1 MGWNGSGGGSTP
13 VKPRVKYPPSEAS
26 FAKQSGYR
34 GAKKPSPVRGV
45 IAGLVVVAVVCVA
58 YFAFF
63 SGNEKVPEK
72 VEKKPTKI
80 KEVKPAPASK
90 AAVEPV
96 KKTEEKVARTKEP
109 DTNIVWVSKMR
120 YIKKMANGDSVM
132 VFVDNPD
139 EPKPVPIFEVGLNN
153 FLTNFTT
160 PGEDVPETPME
171 VSNEEVMQALMEKI
185 EIKDDDTEEVK
196 FQKEAVMVLREEL
209 RKYIKDGSTVADF
222 IRDVQRRQQ
231 MEAEHV
237 REARGMIMEAL
248 AKDDPAQ
255 ARELYDAINKHMN
268 EKGLPKVRIARKFLK
283 MMEVEE

>member
-1 MGWNGSGGGSTP
+1 MENT
-13 VKPRVKYPPSEAS
+13 
-26 FAKQSGYR
+26 Q
-34 GAKKPSPVRGV
+34 
-45 IAGLVVVAVVCVA
+45 
-58 YFAFF
+58 F
-63 SGNEKVPEK
+63 SVT
-72 VEKKPTKI
+72 VEKD
-80 KEVKPAPASK
+80 EQGFENSLSLAK
-90 AAVEPV
+90 AIY
-96 KKTEEKVARTKEP
+96 KVLDHK
-109 DTNIVWVSKMR
+109 N
-120 YIKKMANGDSVM
+120 
-132 VFVDNPD
+132 
-139 EPKPVPIFEVGLNN
+139 
-153 FLTNFTT
+153 
-160 PGEDVPETPME
+160 GEDLAVMRVGDKIDLTDYFVLCTAQSNTHVNALTDE
-171 VSNEEVMQALMEKI
+171 VEYQLEKI

-237 REARGMIMEAL
+237 REARGMIMESL